1 MSSGSKDKFRAEL
14 GLSQARFKLNPLVSQ
29 DPFQAGSEPRGE
41 IFFRLIVFFKLITT
55 KTVFFPSSA
64 NLLLNSKQNG

>member
-29 DPFQAGSEPRGE
+29 DPFQAGAEPRGE

-55 KTVFFPSSA
+55 KTIFSFFCESSF
-64 NLLLNSKQNG
+64 